1 MLGLG
6 ALLRG
11 VGGSG
16 WHSGRVHEW
25 LRGAA
30 PRARARARAAHAAH
44 AARHAHAVACN
55 NNTFFRKK
63 KYMALTHSNKLQK
76 QKRKS
81 DKLVQP

>member
-1 MLGLG
+1 MNGGQQLMLGLG

-16 WHSGRVHEW
+16 WHGGRVHER
-25 LRGAA
+25 LRGTA

-55 NNTFFRKK
+55 NNTLLKK
-63 KYMALTHSNKLQK
+63 KNIHGFNTFE
-76 QKRKS
+76 
-81 DKLVQP
+81 